1 MNDEA
6 QDAAGGRPPV
16 PPVYLPEPVTMA
28 DRLRP
33 FEPYRLLAQAGD
45 DVELRLDVPHARE
58 YSIQIFGDR
67 GAAMTLY
74 EEVEGELVHY
84 ADDERSTDLN
94 AGLRVRLE
102 QDRRYVLR
110 LRICFGDASRDEAV
124 MLW

>member
-6 QDAAGGRPPV
+6 QNAAGGRPPV
-16 PPVYLPEPVTMA
+16 PPAFLPEALTVSG
-28 DRLRP
+28 RLRP

-45 DVELRLDVPHARE
+45 DVELRVDVPHARE

-74 EEVEGELVHY
+74 EEVDGELVHY
-84 ADDERSTDLN
+84 ADDERSTELN

-102 QDRRYVLR
+102 RDRCYVLR
-110 LRICFGDASRDEAV
+110 LRICFGQASHDEAV